1 MRMLALAKW
10 FGAGA
15 VLASIGLITGGY
27 LFQADR
33 RHKEELA
40 KDNERLRREREELVA
55 VVQRLRLERRVADV
69 EVLEQQTDNAGQVLR
84 TTLKLTEIGRDATP
98 LPAQVFDIPGRVPH
112 FDALVIKFQDNYV
125 ERGDPL
131 RGASLALF
139 RRVYGESQAP
149 EDGYWLGR
157 PGDVPDVYRVSPTP
171 SKLEVGLW
179 NDFWQY
185 ATDPARAA
193 VAGVRVA
200 QGEAVYAPMTSGQCW
215 RLTLEVDGGLNLVRA
230 DTPSSPATRRAD
242 ATPGERSRTPEGIAS
257 AAGRSREE
265 SGTPLPAVR
274 ETAR

>member
-1 MRMLALAKW
+1 MLNRAKW

-15 VLASIGLITGGY
+15 VLALIVLLTGGY
-27 LFQADR
+27 LVQTER
-33 RHKEELA
+33 RHTAELA
-40 KDNERLRREREELVA
+40 RDNERLRREREELAA

-69 EVLEQQTDNAGQVLR
+69 EVLEQKTDNAGQVLR
-84 TTLKLTEIGRDATP
+84 TTLRLTEISRDGTP
-98 LPAQVFDIPGRVPH
+98 LPGQVFDIPGRVPH
-112 FDALVIKFQDNYV
+112 FDALVIKFQDDYV
-125 ERGDPL
+125 ERRDPL

-157 PGDVPDVYRVSPTP
+157 AGDVPDVYRVSPTP
-171 SKLEVGLW
+171 SALEVGLW

-200 QGEAVYAPMTSGQCW
+200 QGEAVYAPMSTGERW

-230 DTPSSPATRRAD
+230 DTPSSAATRRVD
-242 ATPGERSRTPEGIAS
+242 ATPAERSKTPEGIAS

-265 SGTPLPAVR
+265 SGRPLPAAQ
-274 ETAR
+274 ETAH

>member
-1 MRMLALAKW
+1 MLRRVKW
-10 FGAGA
+10 FGWGAAVAAVALIAG
-15 VLASIGLITGGY
+15 SY
-27 LFQADR
+27 LLQADR
-33 RHKEELA
+33 RHREDIEREN
-40 KDNERLRREREELVA
+40 DRLRRERQELAA
-55 VVQRLRLERRVADV
+55 VVQRLRLEKRVADV

-84 TTLKLTEIGRDATP
+84 TTLKLSEIGRDGTA

-112 FDALVIKFQDNYV
+112 FDALVIKFQDDYV

-171 SKLEVGLW
+171 SALEVGLW

-200 QGEAVYAPMTSGQCW
+200 QGEAVYAPMSTGERW

-230 DTPSSPATRRAD
+230 DTPSSAATRRVD
-242 ATPGERSRTPEGIAS
+242 ATPAERSKTPEGIAS

-265 SGTPLPAVR
+265 SGRPRPAAQ
-274 ETAR
+274 ETAH